1 MDTDI
6 DGKSSVATEGIRI
19 QKDKIV
25 VLEQALMSNV
35 MKKRSR
41 NKRSSNDITDSKKVN
56 MYRLHSHPVL
66 WVR

>member
-19 QKDKIV
+19 PKDKIV

-41 NKRSSNDITDSKKVN
+41 NKRSSNDSTDSKKVN
-56 MYRLHSHPVL
+56 MYRLHSYPVL
-66 WVR
+66 